1 MNMTNNISY
10 SLEIID
16 YDLRIVL
23 SFLFCFTFWGVC
35 VCVCGVCL
43 VIKITK
49 LYNVLL
55 SPLHE

>member
-35 VCVCGVCL
+35 VCVWCVFSYKNNQA
-43 VIKITK
+43 I
-49 LYNVLL
+49 
-55 SPLHE
+55 

>member
-23 SFLFCFTFWGVC
+23 SFFVLFYILGCMC
-35 VCVCGVCL
+35 VCVVC
-43 VIKITK
+43 V
-49 LYNVLL
+49 
-55 SPLHE
+55 